1 MLPICHHPSGR
12 PRPANLPVLPPK
24 LIISLPPSL
33 GGLGSFLLMTPEG
46 NCSIILDTRA
56 TTATATEEGGSTR
69 QGRAGRSGNDLSCTA
84 WQVRAVLS
92 KFWVDD
98 SQIQS

>member
-12 PRPANLPVLPPK
+12 PRRANLPVRPPK

-33 GGLGSFLLMTPEG
+33 AVGSFLLMTPEG

-56 TTATATEEGGSTR
+56 TTATAATEAGRAAE
-69 QGRAGRSGNDLSCTA
+69 QGRAGRSGNDLGCTA
-84 WQVRAVLS
+84 WQVRAV
-92 KFWVDD
+92 
-98 SQIQS
+98 

>member
-12 PRPANLPVLPPK
+12 PRPANLPVRPPK

-33 GGLGSFLLMTPEG
+33 ALGSFLLMTPEG

-56 TTATATEEGGSTR
+56 TTATEAGPRGQAGQGW
-69 QGRAGRSGNDLSCTA
+69 QGRAGRSGNDLSGTA
-84 WQVRAVLS
+84 W
-92 KFWVDD
+92 
-98 SQIQS
+98 